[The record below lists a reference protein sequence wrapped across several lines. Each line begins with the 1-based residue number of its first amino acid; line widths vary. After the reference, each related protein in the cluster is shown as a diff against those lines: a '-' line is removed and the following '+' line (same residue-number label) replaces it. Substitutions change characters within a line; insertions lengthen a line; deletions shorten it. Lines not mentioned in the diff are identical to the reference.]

1 VLCSGNIL
9 NIPCLYWELD
19 FIKKYT
25 KVVRLQMHIKIYTCE
40 LWNIHYTCYILSIYV
55 KWAESLF
62 SYCIVVIKL
71 QFSVYSDKNNT
82 SNNR

>member
-1 VLCSGNIL
+1 MFIL
-9 NIPCLYWELD
+9 RIGFY
-19 FIKKYT
+19 KKYT
-25 KVVRLQMHIKIYTCE
+25 KVRLQMHIKIYTS
-40 LWNIHYTCYILSIYV
+40 LSIYV

-82 SNNR
+82 SNNC